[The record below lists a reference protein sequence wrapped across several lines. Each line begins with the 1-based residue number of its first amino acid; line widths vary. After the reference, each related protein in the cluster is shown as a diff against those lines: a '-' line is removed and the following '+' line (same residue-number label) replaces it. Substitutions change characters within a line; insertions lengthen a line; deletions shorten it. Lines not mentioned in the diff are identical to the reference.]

1 MWCWHIGQPSHLQDW
16 WPDPGIIITMM
27 LSSAHSPAA
36 QHTPASVIRRTSQ
49 WRHSAVFLCFFS
61 CSSHILHLISPAKLK
76 LATMAIAFS
85 VQNINNF
92 TFFNQPP
99 FYVIHF
105 DRMKRHR
112 WRWSWLSYYLIV
124 GLTPLE
130 KVGDSRYLHIHKH
143 LIILRNDE
151 GNFTNGGSNEKD
163 GITNDISS
171 YNIPVGG
178 SRPH

>member
-1 MWCWHIGQPSHLQDW
+1 M
-16 WPDPGIIITMM
+16 
-27 LSSAHSPAA
+27 
-36 QHTPASVIRRTSQ
+36 
-49 WRHSAVFLCFFS
+49 F
-61 CSSHILHLISPAKLK
+61 ILLPYS
-76 LATMAIAFS
+76 
-85 VQNINNF
+85 
-92 TFFNQPP
+92 
-99 FYVIHF
+99 
-105 DRMKRHR
+105 
-112 WRWSWLSYYLIV
+112 

-178 SRPH
+178 SRPD